1 MKRNTAQLK
10 EQLIQT
16 GIDEIGKHGIEQLSL
31 RTVAKAC
38 GVTHGSP
45 YRHFESKE
53 GYLKVVLTQLSLF
66 LNQEIN
72 EKIDATGSARDQLTR
87 LGLNFIIFAK
97 TYPHFF
103 EALFI
108 KFPFKYMK
116 VAQDTILLESDL
128 PGFDK
133 FKELVLKLRE
143 EENFSNSEAESLFHF
158 WSFITGLAVLANSPI
173 GQDLDPQAIQSTIE
187 HMLDIYIKGERS

>member
-72 EKIDATGSARDQLTR
+72 EKIDATGSARDQLTQ

-158 WSFITGLAVLANSPI
+158 WSFITGLAVLTNSPI

>member
-16 GIDEIGKHGIEQLSL
+16 GIDEIEKHGIEQLSL

-53 GYLKVVLTQLSLF
+53 GYLKVVLARLSLF

-72 EKIDATGSARDQLTR
+72 ENID
-87 LGLNFIIFAK
+87 K
-97 TYPHFF
+97 
-103 EALFI
+103 
-108 KFPFKYMK
+108 KK
-116 VAQDTILLESDL
+116 
-128 PGFDK
+128 
-133 FKELVLKLRE
+133 
-143 EENFSNSEAESLFHF
+143 
-158 WSFITGLAVLANSPI
+158 
-173 GQDLDPQAIQSTIE
+173 
-187 HMLDIYIKGERS
+187 